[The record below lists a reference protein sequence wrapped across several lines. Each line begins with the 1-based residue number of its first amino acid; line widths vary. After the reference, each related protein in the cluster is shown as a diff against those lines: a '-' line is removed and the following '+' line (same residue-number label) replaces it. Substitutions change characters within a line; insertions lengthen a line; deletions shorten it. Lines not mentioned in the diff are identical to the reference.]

1 MPALARGQANEPSI
15 VNWFLTVSGVS
26 TDGFEVGFRIFD
38 IVGGLPG
45 TQVFPVTPG
54 EYEDVTD
61 APGKFGVGSYYA
73 YDNGAGTGYTPLL
86 TASVGTHRIE
96 WRWKISAGAAYQ
108 AGYEDFEVLV
118 ESAGGSTDT
127 YCSVLDI
134 RNEGLTDPPY
144 DDAQVLAYIEI
155 WQSFLDRAC
164 RQWFNPRTMV
174 IEFDGTDSDAIHFG
188 VPIIAIEYLQINE
201 RGVDLEVEY
210 YKVYSDR
217 QTYQDRQNPRIKL
230 VNNRNNRDIFTA
242 SYGNQIFK
250 KGRKNQIVK
259 GTFGYTEADNTTPK
273 LIKRAL
279 TKLVIEKLTT
289 PVYLPPGTIAG
300 GSATPPILGNL
311 LEEWTDSHRMKYTAP
326 GGDKKPTAAG
336 FSGITNDPEILAIIK
351 MFKAPMGIATPANF
365 SYR

>member
-1 MPALARGQANEPSI
+1 MAGLARGEENQPSKI
-15 VNWFLTVSGVS
+15 NWFILVSGVN
-26 TDGFEVGFRIFD
+26 TDAFEIGFRIFD

-45 TQVFPVTPG
+45 TQVFPVAG
-54 EYEDVTD
+54 YEDVTN

-73 YDNGAGTGYTPLL
+73 YDNGAGTGYTPEL

-108 AGYEDFEVLV
+108 AGHEDFEVLV

-127 YCSVLDI
+127 YCSILDI

-144 DDAQVLAYIEI
+144 SDAQILSYIEI

-164 RQWFNPRTMV
+164 RQWFNPRTMI

-188 VPIIAIEYLQINE
+188 VPIITIEYLQINE

-217 QTYQDRQNPRIKL
+217 NMFQDRQNPRIKL
-230 VNNRNNRDIFTA
+230 VNNRDRRDIFTA
-242 SYGNQIFK
+242 PMGGRLIFK

-259 GTFGYTEADNTTPK
+259 GTFGYVEADSSTPK

-279 TKLVIEKLTT
+279 TKLVIEKLTA
-289 PVYLPPGTIAG
+289 PIYVPPGEVGG

-311 LEEWTDSHRMKYTAP
+311 LEEWTDGHRMKYTAP
-326 GGDKKPTAAG
+326 GGDTKPVAAG
-336 FSGITNDPEILAIIK
+336 FRGITNDPEILMIIK
-351 MFKAPMGIATPANF
+351 LFKAPIGIATPANF
-365 SYR
+365 SHK